1 MKKVLCFLFVLSF
14 LLIIVGCGQKQAS
27 HNSIFGSW
35 EAEIQMSIIGVS
47 VPDDEG
53 NHTADMIYRF
63 EFYEDGTGKSSI
75 IVDKKY
81 TDRIP
86 NIKESFTYILDG
98 DKLELTHEDGNIQKF
113 TVSFSDE
120 NLILDGRAH
129 MELVRKK

>member
-1 MKKVLCFLFVLSF
+1 MKEMIHFVLVLSF
-14 LLIIVGCGQKQAS
+14 LLTITGCGLTQTDR
-27 HNSIFGSW
+27 NSVLGSW

-75 IVDKKY
+75 IVDEKY